1 MKNKVFVLLIL
12 LIPIF
17 FSFNMVCAENFQDLS
32 NEINDNDSINL
43 DDDVILNQ
51 ETSGEEEVYKS
62 GIQIN
67 SKNITIEGNN
77 HIISGKD
84 SQGNQVRIFN
94 IINSNVTLSNMVLSS
109 ASFNGV
115 GGAVYLNNESILTL
129 NNVTFRDN
137 SALGLYGEG
146 GALFSEGHFRISNC
160 TFENNYASGAAGAF
174 YGISKN
180 NIDVTNFFIQGTTF
194 KNNSANCIS

>member
-94 IINSNVTLSNMVLSS
+94 IINNRCKAKSCQIDNII
-109 ASFNGV
+109 FN
-115 GGAVYLNNESILTL
+115 
-129 NNVTFRDN
+129 
-137 SALGLYGEG
+137 
-146 GALFSEGHFRISNC
+146 
-160 TFENNYASGAAGAF
+160 
-174 YGISKN
+174 
-180 NIDVTNFFIQGTTF
+180 
-194 KNNSANCIS
+194 